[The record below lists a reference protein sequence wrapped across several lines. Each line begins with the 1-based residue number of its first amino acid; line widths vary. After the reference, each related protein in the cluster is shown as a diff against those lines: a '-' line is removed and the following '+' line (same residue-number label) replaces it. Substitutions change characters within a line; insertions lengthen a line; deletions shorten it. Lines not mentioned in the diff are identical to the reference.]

1 MTNTLHRF
9 GAAESFRDDYI
20 VFAMPAKGIN
30 EDGAV
35 DKERAF
41 VRLALKHGPVN
52 MGHAMKAGI
61 YRPSESLTPLAHWTR
76 SEATLDP
83 EVFIQSIDTASTLAA
98 VFDDPAKVEAFLVDL
113 KAADLGLS
121 INISGLTA
129 EAKTCARRAGIT
141 RHSVEYSLG
150 FHGDLTRIPDRHVL
164 ELSSMCGHGMVS
176 HNFARKM
183 IDWVREG
190 RRTPKQAATY
200 MARFCTCGVFNP
212 ARAVR
217 VLEQARKGT

>member
-9 GAAESFRDDYI
+9 GPPESFGDDYI
-20 VFAMPAKGIN
+20 VFAIAAKGIN
-30 EDGAV
+30 EAGAME
-35 DKERAF
+35 KQKTF
-41 VRLALKHGPVN
+41 LRLALRHGPVN
-52 MGHAMKAGI
+52 LGHAAKGSI
-61 YRPSESLTPLAHWTR
+61 YRASEHLTPLAHWR
-76 SEATLDP
+76 RGDDRLDP
-83 EVFIQSIDTASTLAA
+83 ETVIQGIDRSSSVAV

-121 INISGLTA
+121 VNVSGLTA
-129 EAKTCARRAGIT
+129 EARACARRAGIT

-190 RRTPKQAATY
+190 RRTPAQAAAY

-212 ARAVR
+212 SRAGR
-217 VLEQARKGT
+217 ILEQARTGA

>member
-9 GAAESFRDDYI
+9 GPAESFADDYI
-20 VFAMPAKGIN
+20 VFAMAAKGIN
-30 EDGAV
+30 EVGAV
-35 DKERAF
+35 EKQKAF
-41 VRLALKHGPVN
+41 LRLALVHGPVN
-52 MGHAMKAGI
+52 LGYAAQGGI
-61 YRPSESLTPLAHWTR
+61 YRASEHLTPLAHWCR
-76 SEATLDP
+76 ADDRLDP
-83 EVFIQSIDTASTLAA
+83 ETVIAGIDRTSSVAA
-98 VFDDPAKVEAFLVDL
+98 VFDDPAKVEAFLRDL

-121 INISGLTA
+121 VNISGLTT
-129 EAKTCARRAGIT
+129 EAKACARRAGLT

-183 IDWVREG
+183 LDWVREG
-190 RRTPKQAATY
+190 RRTPAQAAAY

-212 ARAVR
+212 SRARR
-217 VLEQARKGT
+217 VLEQARTGG